1 MQRVML
7 KGISDTG
14 ERTEE
19 KAALAT
25 ATTVDSCALH
35 AFMSFINGL
44 YLAIIRPE
52 HGAAPSLCSALQRA
66 AGG

>member
-7 KGISDTG
+7 KGVSDTG

-35 AFMSFINGL
+35 AFMLFINGL

-52 HGAAPSLCSALQRA
+52 HGAAPGLCCALQRA